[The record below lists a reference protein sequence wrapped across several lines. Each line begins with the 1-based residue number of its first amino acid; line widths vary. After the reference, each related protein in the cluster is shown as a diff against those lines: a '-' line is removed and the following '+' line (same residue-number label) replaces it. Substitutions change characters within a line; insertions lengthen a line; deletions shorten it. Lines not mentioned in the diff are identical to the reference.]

1 MKTIEFTAGRLLCSH
16 VRNFLKK
23 CQFKGM
29 SITFMESDG
38 WIERDFVISG
48 NDDDMV
54 FVKDSLNKWVNSLD

>member
-1 MKTIEFTAGRLLCSH
+1 MKTIEFTAGRLICGH

-29 SITFMESDG
+29 DIMFMESDG

-48 NDDDMV
+48 SDNDINIV
-54 FVKDSLNKWVNSLD
+54 RASLDNWAKSL